1 MFRKYVRQAIV
12 HTRDGSSIRGIWWR
26 ELRNYV
32 IIKQAELLMDKS
44 TATALDGEV
53 FVPRGNI
60 EFIQVL
66 E

>member
-32 IIKQAELLMDKS
+32 IIKQAELLMDKT